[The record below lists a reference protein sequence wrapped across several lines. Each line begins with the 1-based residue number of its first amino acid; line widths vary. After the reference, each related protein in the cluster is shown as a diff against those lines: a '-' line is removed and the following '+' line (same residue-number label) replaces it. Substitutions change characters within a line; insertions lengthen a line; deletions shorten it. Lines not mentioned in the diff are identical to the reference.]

1 MILAFP
7 VEDDEGLDSKIS
19 MHFGRAKYFAFV
31 KVEGDKIAN
40 FEVKQNP
47 HAEHEAGDLPKFV
60 RENGAEFIIAYGM
73 GPRAVDF
80 FKSFGVQVITG
91 ASGKVKE
98 VTGAIIKNSLTVDDL
113 WKEHGD
119 FEHHPME

>member
-7 VEDDEGLDSKIS
+7 VENDEGLNSKIS

-31 KVEGDKIAN
+31 KVEGDKITN

-47 HAEHEAGDLPKFV
+47 HAEHEAGDLPMFV
-60 RENGAEFIIAYGM
+60 KENNAEFIIAYGM
-73 GPRAVDF
+73 GPHAVDF
-80 FKSFGVQVITG
+80 FKAFGVQVITG
-91 ASGKVKE
+91 ANGKIKE
-98 VTGAIIKNSLTVDDL
+98 ITDAIIKNSLIVDDQ

-119 FEHHPME
+119 FEHHAMD